1 MAGSATEDLLSFAD
15 DMLKGLDC
23 DEATRAAT
31 LKTLLEPSPE
41 PDRAASSAVGCQAL
55 PTTPVQ
61 VLPRT
66 PQSPTE
72 PPSPAAEPVG
82 GCMQPPNDAASAA
95 EGGQKGQEH
104 DKEKQN
110 THKSQFLLRA

>member
-15 DMLKGLDC
+15 DMLKGMDV

-31 LKTLLEPSPE
+31 LKSLLEPSPE

-72 PPSPAAEPVG
+72 PPSPAAEPCGHRPKVSRLKYPRFRH
-82 GCMQPPNDAASAA
+82 CSTRIR
-95 EGGQKGQEH
+95 H
-104 DKEKQN
+104 
-110 THKSQFLLRA
+110 